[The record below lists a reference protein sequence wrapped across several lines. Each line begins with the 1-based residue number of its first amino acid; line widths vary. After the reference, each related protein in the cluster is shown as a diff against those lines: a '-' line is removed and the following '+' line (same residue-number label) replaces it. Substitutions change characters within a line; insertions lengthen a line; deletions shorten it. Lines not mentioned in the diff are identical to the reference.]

1 MRAATWRRAV
11 LVGLIGV
18 AALASPA
25 LAAAVP
31 TPLQNVQNLVCTV
44 ANLLRG
50 PIGMGAVVV
59 GISLGGIMMA
69 VGGRQSVGLMM
80 GSLIG
85 AAIIAGATAL
95 MSFMGATYQC

>member
-1 MRAATWRRAV
+1 MRTAGWRVV

-25 LAAAVP
+25 LAAIP

-95 MSFMGATYQC
+95 MSFMGAAYQC

>member
-1 MRAATWRRAV
+1 MRTAGWRVV

-25 LAAAVP
+25 LAQIP

-95 MSFMGATYQC
+95 MSFMGAAYQC

>member
-1 MRAATWRRAV
+1 MRTGGWRAV

-25 LAAAVP
+25 VAAIP

-50 PIGMGAVVV
+50 PIGMAAVVV